1 MRGQVSR
8 RWHHRRLYC
17 ACLCACCQ
25 HSYESGR
32 DEQSFV
38 DYLNEKAGTH
48 RVAGGGLNDQAGRV
62 PELDQVA
69 AKFAEEP
76 SHSVRVAQRRRARC
90 TPV

>member
-1 MRGQVSR
+1 M
-8 RWHHRRLYC
+8 
-17 ACLCACCQ
+17 
-25 HSYESGR
+25 
-32 DEQSFV
+32 

-76 SHSVRVAQRRRARC
+76 SHSVRTTQRATVLVARLC
-90 TPV
+90 VCLPC

>member
-1 MRGQVSR
+1 M
-8 RWHHRRLYC
+8 
-17 ACLCACCQ
+17 
-25 HSYESGR
+25 
-32 DEQSFV
+32 

-76 SHSVRVAQRRRARC
+76 SHSVRVAQRRRAHC